1 MGLLDLFKLNN
12 NNKQATTNDNSKKAI
27 DRHKVEPA
35 IIDKFQKIEA
45 SNEYRQKVWDIFYSD
60 YIEKPFVSKD
70 RELNTNWLEQAIIRK
85 PPMPLVQKKNMKRY
99 SDGLLPGHIYM
110 MYWIDKYKLKRRIP
124 AYFEYKYGIEFL
136 KEKDF
141 LEANGFIENN
151 ILTKKGKTAIQKH
164 ISAINNHKNH

>member
-70 RELNTNWLEQAIIRK
+70 RELNTNWLEQAKHFPTQSII
-85 PPMPLVQKKNMKRY
+85 PKKIMKRY
-99 SDGLLPGHIYM
+99 SDGLLPGHVYM
-110 MYWIDKYKLKRRIP
+110 LYWTDKYKLKRRIP

-164 ISAINNHKNH
+164 INVVNNHKNR